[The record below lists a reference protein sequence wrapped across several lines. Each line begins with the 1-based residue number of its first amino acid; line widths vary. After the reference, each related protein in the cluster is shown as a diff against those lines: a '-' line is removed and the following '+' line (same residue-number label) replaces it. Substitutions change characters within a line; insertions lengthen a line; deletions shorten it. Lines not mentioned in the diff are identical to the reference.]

1 LIQAIAISKSGPDI
15 YSSKI
20 ACKGR
25 MFNGLTST
33 AMVTPT
39 FWFSL
44 LLLTLV
50 SVGLHLFQ
58 SSRNSSTAG

>member
-1 LIQAIAISKSGPDI
+1 MQAILSRKTGPDL
-15 YSSKI
+15 YTSKI
-20 ACKGR
+20 ACKER
-25 MFNGLTST
+25 MFNGLLST

-58 SSRNSSTAG
+58 SSRHSSTAG